1 MERREDGMNI
11 YEDQCMD
18 HIEEVIRVQ
27 GIQDAY
33 KAKAGHAW
41 LAQVRDDD
49 LKLRLRQMN
58 EKHLRILEMILL
70 EGKHPVQVRLEMN
83 MELNEFRCEIG
94 NIRAIFRNVM

>member
-18 HIEEVIRVQ
+18 HIEEIIRVE
-27 GIQDAY
+27 GIRNAH
-33 KAKAGHAW
+33 KAKAGHGW
-41 LAQVRDDD
+41 IAQVCDDD

-70 EGKHPVQVRLEMN
+70 EDKHPVQVRLELN
-83 MELNEFRCEIG
+83 MALNEFRCEIG
-94 NIRAIFRNVM
+94 NIRAIFRDVM